1 MAYTAGGF
9 GMKASHREV
18 RAMTYARKAL
28 VSLNDTAYYHVVAR
42 CVRRAWLWGYDKYA
56 GRDFSHRKQWVLERL
71 RLLTAMFAIDACA
84 YAILSNHYHLVL
96 HVDRARAQAWSLQ
109 EVMAQW
115 QRLFVAPPLVERW
128 LNGQCSEVERMA
140 AETIIERWRER
151 LFDISWFMRCLNE
164 HIARLANLEDGCK
177 GRFWEGRFQSQALLD
192 EAGLLTAMAYVDLN
206 PIRAGIAATPEASDF
221 TSIYERIRDLNTVD
235 DSVQQQ
241 GDTRLRV
248 PLLEFASSQTSTREV
263 IPFGLPAYLELV
275 DWTGRRIVEGKVG
288 AIDQSIPPIL
298 QRLNIDVTAWERMM
312 QPSGNVF
319 GRAMGRVSRLRL
331 HAQSLGQCW
340 IRGLAWSRRL
350 YGV

>member
-1 MAYTAGGF
+1 
-9 GMKASHREV
+9 
-18 RAMTYARKAL
+18 MTYARKAL

-109 EVMAQW
+109 EVVAQW

-331 HAQSLGQCW
+331 HAQSLGQWW

>member
-9 GMKASHREV
+9 GMKAPHREV
-18 RAMTYARKAL
+18 RTMTYARKTL

-84 YAILSNHYHLVL
+84 YAILANHYHLVL

-109 EVMAQW
+109 EVVSQW
-115 QRLFVAPPLVERW
+115 CRLFVAPPLVERW

-206 PIRAGIAATPEASDF
+206 PIRAGIAATPEESSF
-221 TSIYERIRDLNTVD
+221 TSIYERIRDLKAVD
-235 DSVQQQ
+235 ASAQQD
-241 GDTRLRV
+241 GARARV
-248 PLLEFASSQTSTREV
+248 PLRGFAASPASTRKV
-263 IPFGLPAYLELV
+263 ISFGLREYLELV
-275 DWTGRRIVEGKVG
+275 DWTGRRIVEGKAG
-288 AIDQSIPPIL
+288 AIEQNIPPIL
-298 QRLNIDVTAWERMM
+298 RRLNIDVTAWERTM
-312 QPSGNVF
+312 QPRGNVF
-319 GRAMGRVSRLRL
+319 GRAVGHVSRLRS
-331 HAQSLGQCW
+331 HAQRLGQWW
-340 IRGLAWSRRL
+340 IRGLAWSRQL
-350 YGV
+350 YGA